1 MLPESELS
9 RRAVLASAAAAG
21 VAGIAPSLVSL
32 FPQPEGS
39 AGLVRRSDFVY
50 PANMTYVNTGSVGPS
65 PKSVLEKMV
74 ATWHLIESS
83 PVAESYAR
91 GTEHLDEVRQKIG
104 TFLNCDKEDIVFTGC
119 TTDAMNRL
127 SFALAL
133 QPGDHILSTDQ
144 EHEGGHDCWKFHA
157 RSRGVEVEDIP
168 IGFDERDPE
177 AIVSRFAKAIKPK
190 TRAISFS
197 HVLYTNG
204 LRMPAAELCDLARRR
219 GVISIVDGAQAV
231 GNIAVDIAKIGC
243 DAYAAPGHKWL
254 LGPKGTGFMYVSR
267 AAAPRLELL
276 TRLTE
281 TKAQSDTTGLM
292 NHMSFQGLA
301 AAIDYVNR
309 VGMPTIERHNHE
321 LHAYDYDRIKSLPV
335 KILSPRDGS
344 IATPLLSFKVDEK
357 FEIPKLIPSL
367 LAQENLV
374 IKGLPKLGGLRL
386 SCHLFNSEAD
396 IDRAVAILKRR
407 LR

>member
-1 MLPESELS
+1 MLPETEIS
-9 RRAVLASAAAAG
+9 RRAVLASAATAG
-21 VAGIAPSLVSL
+21 VAGIAPSLVPLLS
-32 FPQPEGS
+32 QHEGS
-39 AGLVRRSDFVY
+39 AGLVRRSDFVF
-50 PANMTYVNTGSVGPS
+50 PATMTYVNTASVGPS
-65 PKSVLEKMV
+65 PKSVLDKMV
-74 ATWHLIESS
+74 ETWHLIESS

-91 GTEHLDEVRQKIG
+91 GTEKLDEVRQKIG
-104 TFLNCDKEDIVFTGC
+104 AFLNCDKEDLVFTSC

-127 SFALAL
+127 SFALSL

-168 IGFDERDPE
+168 IGLDERDPQ
-177 AIVSRFAKAIKPK
+177 AIVGRFAQAIKPR
-190 TRAISFS
+190 TRALSFS

-204 LRMPAAELCDLARRR
+204 LRLPAAELCELARSK
-219 GVISIVDGAQAV
+219 GVVSIVDGAQAV

-254 LGPKGTGFMYVSR
+254 LGPKGTGFMFVSR
-267 AAAPRLELL
+267 AASPRLELL
-276 TRLTE
+276 TRLTD
-281 TKAQSDTTGLM
+281 TKVQNDSTGLM
-292 NHMSFQGLA
+292 NHMGFQGLA

-309 VGMPTIERHNHE
+309 VGMPTIERHNRE
-321 LHAYDYDRIKSLPV
+321 LHAYAFDRIESLPV
-335 KILSPRDGS
+335 KILSPRDGPM
-344 IATPLLSFKVDEK
+344 ATPLLSFKVDER
-357 FEIPKLIPSL
+357 FEIPKLIPTL

-396 IDRAVAILKRR
+396 VDRAVAILKRR
-407 LR
+407 LS